1 MRNIDIIYLH
11 QRSEKYVFLINHR
24 LVNKNKEYS
33 WSKIYRVDC
42 TNVFSSVNYLLS
54 LISDD
59 MELPK
64 EDISIEVFL
73 HNCHNLL
80 QYPKDLVAEDLFSDY
95 CSMYENCTNV
105 HFFIENERERSMFN
119 HEIKKGS

>member
-11 QRSEKYVFLINHR
+11 QKSEKYVFLINHR
-24 LVNKNKEYS
+24 LVNKNKEYG
-33 WSKIYRVDC
+33 WGKLYHVDC

-54 LISDD
+54 LISNN

-64 EDISIEVFL
+64 EDINVEVFL
-73 HNCHNLL
+73 HTYHNLL
-80 QYPKDLVAEDLFSDY
+80 QYPKDLVPEDLFFDY

-105 HFFIENERERSMFN
+105 HFSMQNEKEKDVFN